1 MAGHVII
8 QPSGHDYLVES
19 KETIL
24 ESGLKAGLALA
35 YGCSNANCG
44 LCKAKLISGEVVK
57 TRRHDY
63 TFTEAEKGQGYFLM
77 CANGLVSD
85 VVVEAPEACGS
96 GDVPVQEV
104 LTRVTKLE
112 NPSETVV
119 ILHLKTPRTQRLRF
133 LAGQYVRLTAGE
145 VSAEY
150 SVASCPCDDMRLQF
164 HVPRLPGDPFADHV
178 YSGLAKTDVV
188 SVRGPEG
195 EFVLREKHDR
205 PIVFVAID
213 TGFAPIRSLLEQT
226 MALEMT
232 QPLYLYWMVTADG
245 GHYLHNLCRSWMDA
259 FDNLQYQALVAEA
272 APGQKVLA
280 RIRDDLG
287 DLVGADAYLCGD
299 TETVGLLG
307 QGLLG
312 LGLPEGRL
320 FTEPLRHG

>member
-1 MAGHVII
+1 MVGHVTI
-8 QPSGHDYLVES
+8 QPSGHEYPVES

-24 ESGLKAGLALA
+24 ESGLKAGLALV

-44 LCKAKLISGEVVK
+44 LCKAKLISGDVVK
-57 TRRHDY
+57 VRRHDY

-77 CANGLVSD
+77 CANGPVSD
-85 VVVEAPEACGS
+85 VVVEAPEAFGA
-96 GDVPVQEV
+96 GDVPVQNV

-112 NPSETVV
+112 TPDDTVV

-133 LAGQYVRLTAGE
+133 LAGQHVRLSVGE
-145 VSAEY
+145 ASAEY

-164 HVPRLPGDPFADHV
+164 HIPRLPGDAFAEHV
-178 YSGLAKTDVV
+178 HSGLAKTDVV

-213 TGFAPIRSLLEQT
+213 TGFAPIRSLLEQA

-232 QPLYLYWMVTADG
+232 QPLSLYWMVRAEG
-245 GHYLHNLCRSWMDA
+245 GHYLHNLCRSWKDA
-259 FDNLQYQALVAEA
+259 LDNFQYRALVANA
-272 APGQKVLA
+272 APDQEVLA
-280 RIRDDLG
+280 RIKDDHG
-287 DLVGADAYLCGD
+287 DLSGADAYLCGD
-299 TETVGLLG
+299 TNTVGLLG

-312 LGLPEGRL
+312 LGLLEGRL